1 MIKQLVFTLFLLFS
15 LSFFSSCSIFG
26 GGDSEESAEGEDYYS
41 EEGMDEEEVE
51 EPEEEMEEEEEAQ
64 YEESQEDE
72 SGDEEDVY
80 YIDEEDEDIL
90 EAEEGENIEI
100 EDTSVADAGENYD
113 SGGESSSFFS
123 DQKASAPSGP
133 VTTPATKKQWIPYK
147 KIKSQAYSAAGF
159 VVNAAYIARS
169 GEDIQSISNTIFG
182 SDQVSQLYAIN
193 PHLKARSVK
202 VGDKI
207 YYQSPNRPQDSS
219 QLLFYF
225 EDRGIQPSYHQIQA
239 GENIRKIAS
248 QLLGHAESW
257 KEIWATNPDLQ
268 SKGRLDQPVTIKYW
282 SADAVGGGAA
292 EPTLPPPPPQ
302 PEQPVGQQEEEK
314 PPSPEDM
321 NPPPSMGETQEMPE
335 EPEESPPLPPSPEES
350 IIPPEPSSEGDKT
363 RSFSQVDMA
372 LAGILALVAL
382 ICAFIIIKKRM
393 NKKKDFDYTAT
404 NFEIDE

>member
-26 GGDSEESAEGEDYYS
+26 GGDSEESTEGEDYYS
-41 EEGMDEEEVE
+41 EEEMDEVE
-51 EPEEEMEEEEEAQ
+51 EPVEEMEEEGEAQ
-64 YEESQEDE
+64 YEEIQEGE
-72 SGDEEDVY
+72 YRDEEDVY

-90 EAEEGENIEI
+90 EAEEGEIEI
-100 EDTSVADAGENYD
+100 EDTSVADTGENYD

-123 DQKASAPSGP
+123 DQTASAPSAS
-133 VTTPATKKQWIPYK
+133 VATPAAKKQWIPYK

-193 PHLKARSVK
+193 PHLKAKSVK

-239 GENIRKIAS
+239 GENIRTIAS

-282 SADAVGGGAA
+282 PADAVGGGAA
-292 EPTLPPPPPQ
+292 EPTLPPPPQ
-302 PEQPVGQQEEEK
+302 PEQPAGQQEEEP
-314 PPSPEDM
+314 PPSP
-321 NPPPSMGETQEMPE
+321 SMEETEEMPE
-335 EPEESPPLPPSPEES
+335 EAEESPPLPPSKEEITPS
-350 IIPPEPSSEGDKT
+350 EPSSEGGL
-363 RSFSQVDMA
+363 SFSQVDMA
-372 LAGILALVAL
+372 LAGLLALVAL

-393 NKKKDFDYTAT
+393 NKKKDFDYTAA